1 MFDNIKP
8 YSKNVLDAV
17 KGIKK
22 HTDADPFRFK
32 TSAAMLEHICAP
44 NRSTAEKA
52 FKDVFGVGIKE
63 YVIKRRLEASKN
75 FLAEG
80 MTRKQV
86 AAKCLYKSGSAF
98 AAAFKK
104 EFRMTPTQWQMQYAN

>member
-1 MFDNIKP
+1 MLDNLQP
-8 YSKNVLDAV
+8 YSKYVLDAV

-22 HTDADPFRFK
+22 HIDANPFQYK
-32 TSAAMLEHICAP
+32 TAADMLEHICAP
-44 NRSTAEKA
+44 NRCVVEKA

-63 YVIKRRLEASKN
+63 YTIKRRLEASKR

-98 AAAFKK
+98 AAAFRK
-104 EFRMTPTQWQMQYAN
+104 EFRMTPTQCQMQYAN